1 MSRMRTPF
9 LPLMMVELAMAASE
23 TIFHR
28 AWLMATG
35 QCSPAEYQ
43 RMLSEKVQAA
53 QLSGRLAM
61 SPLADSSAL
70 LAPWHR
76 AARRNARRLRRS

>member
-1 MSRMRTPF
+1 MARRRAPF
-9 LPLMMVELAMAASE
+9 LPLMMMELAMAASE

-28 AWLMATG
+28 TWLMATG

-43 RMLSEKVQAA
+43 RMLAEKLKAA
-53 QLSGRLAM
+53 QLTGRLAM
-61 SPLADSSAL
+61 SPRADSSTL

>member
-1 MSRMRTPF
+1 MARRGTPF
-9 LPLMMVELAMAASE
+9 LPLMMMELAMAASE

-28 AWLMATG
+28 TWLMATG

-43 RMLSEKVQAA
+43 RMLAEKVKAA
-53 QLSGRLAM
+53 QLSGRLAL
-61 SPLADSSAL
+61 SPRLDSSAL

-76 AARRNARRLRRS
+76 AAKRNARRLRRS

>member
-9 LPLMMVELAMAASE
+9 LPLMLVELAMAASE

-28 AWLMATG
+28 TWLMATG
-35 QCSPAEYQ
+35 RCSPAEYQ
-43 RMLSEKVQAA
+43 RMLAEKLTAA

-61 SPLADSSAL
+61 SQAPYAPAL

-76 AARRNARRLRRS
+76 AARRNAKRLRRI

>member
-1 MSRMRTPF
+1 MRTPF
-9 LPLMMVELAMAASE
+9 LPLMLLELAMAASE

-28 AWLMATG
+28 TWLMATG
-35 QCSPAEYQ
+35 RCSPAEYQ
-43 RMLSEKVQAA
+43 RMLAEKVKAA

-61 SPLADSSAL
+61 SHADGSAF

>member
-1 MSRMRTPF
+1 MARRAAPF
-9 LPLMMVELAMAASE
+9 FPLMMVELAMAASE

-28 AWLMATG
+28 TWLMATG

-43 RMLSEKVQAA
+43 RMLAEKVKAA
-53 QLSGRLAM
+53 QLTGRLVM
-61 SPLADSSAL
+61 SPRADSSAL

>member
-1 MSRMRTPF
+1 MSRKSPPF

-35 QCSPAEYQ
+35 QCSPMEYQ
-43 RMLSEKVQAA
+43 RMVLEKLTAA
-53 QLSGRLAM
+53 QLTGRRAM
-61 SPLADSSAL
+61 SPLAYGPAL

-76 AARRNARRLRRS
+76 AARRNAERLRRS